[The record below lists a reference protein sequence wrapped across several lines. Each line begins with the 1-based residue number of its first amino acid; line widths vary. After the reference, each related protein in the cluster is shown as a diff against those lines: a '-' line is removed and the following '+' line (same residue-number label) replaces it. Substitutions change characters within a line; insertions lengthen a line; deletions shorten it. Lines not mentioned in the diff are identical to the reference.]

1 MAGLP
6 LLTLFRGSVGGG
18 GGGGEVARLTQNN
31 VALGKVYF
39 FFLHSE
45 RV

>member
-6 LLTLFRGSVGGG
+6 LPTLFRGSVWGGG
-18 GGGGEVARLTQNN
+18 GGGAHLTQKN
-31 VALGKVYF
+31 VGQGKEFF